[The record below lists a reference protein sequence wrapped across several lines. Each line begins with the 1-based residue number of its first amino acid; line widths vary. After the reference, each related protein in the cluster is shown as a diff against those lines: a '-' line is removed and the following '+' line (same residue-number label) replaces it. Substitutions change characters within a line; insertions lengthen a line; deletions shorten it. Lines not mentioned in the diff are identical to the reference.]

1 MVKLTLAFLV
11 GFVYVWALW
20 FYQSDLHSSVA
31 LVSAPLWVAL
41 ALRAVSF
48 WGLLVFL
55 AIYMPVLREWL
66 LAWVR
71 QVVESEDR
79 NV

>member
-1 MVKLTLAFLV
+1 VVKMTLAFPV

-31 LVSAPLWVAL
+31 LVSVPLWIAL
-41 ALRAVSF
+41 ALRAASF
-48 WGLLVFL
+48 YGLLVFL
-55 AIYMPVLREWL
+55 AVYAPVLREWL